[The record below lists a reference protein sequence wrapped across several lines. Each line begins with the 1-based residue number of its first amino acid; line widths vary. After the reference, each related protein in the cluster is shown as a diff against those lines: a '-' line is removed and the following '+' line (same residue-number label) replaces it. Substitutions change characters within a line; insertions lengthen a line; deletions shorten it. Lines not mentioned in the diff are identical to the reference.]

1 MKQPI
6 RNIAI
11 LAHVDAGK
19 TTLSERILFAAG
31 EIHRPGRV
39 EDGLATM
46 DYMPE
51 EKERGIT
58 IESGVAHFEWKNTW
72 FNFID
77 TPGHVDFGA
86 EVDMALTAVEGA
98 VLVVSAASGVETQTL
113 ASFRKLRESRVRT
126 ILFVNKLD
134 NPDYSLDETLIN
146 IEETLGVRPVL
157 MSVPQFKNGKMCAML
172 DVLSQSRLVHS
183 ESGTEVLDDGWES
196 DAGAAEERA
205 LLKKYYDEAVEF
217 ASNFDDEILS
227 LALENKPVPPKM
239 LLRGLKALAAS
250 DEYVICYA
258 GSALEGFGIRSLV
271 TALSFFL
278 PEVPTFGE
286 NELGQVIRLRHF
298 RGVGEISLF
307 RSHVDLLRR
316 DWPADFEFSRLKA
329 NMLLPVDEIRA
340 GDIYAMVS
348 PFETE
353 LGQVIYLDDNCA
365 RRMSRQTKF
374 DMTESNSWYLSEA
387 KVQRRETRDERGERA
402 AGTSLRAEGE
412 AISNASGNAAL
423 NGNAAGTATGNAAPS
438 ISENYLPLL
447 QTRVECVRTED
458 YAHVERSLSVL
469 ARMDPSFRV
478 QKDDGGFWYLHTV
491 GEVQLDVL
499 LARLKRE
506 FGCEV
511 RAGSPEVR
519 WQERLCREVGPAEN
533 TFQIGPHKMSISI
546 SASPLEGDAHDIR
559 LSAEFMEKAPLEILA
574 GVRSALLESTEVGV
588 LGKGP
593 LVGVRF
599 EVHRFE
605 WTEGAL
611 PPMIKKCCAD
621 AVAKLVKPADVQL
634 YEPVMELSLECPVNF
649 AGLVTGDIQAR
660 EGKVKEIEGDGK
672 THFLKADVPLRKI
685 FGYATGVRSISKGTA
700 LYSMKLLGYRP
711 AMV

>member
-1 MKQPI
+1 M
-6 RNIAI
+6 
-11 LAHVDAGK
+11 
-19 TTLSERILFAAG
+19 
-31 EIHRPGRV
+31 
-39 EDGLATM
+39 
-46 DYMPE
+46 
-51 EKERGIT
+51 
-58 IESGVAHFEWKNTW
+58 AHFEWKNTW

-183 ESGTEVLDDGWES
+183 ESGAEVLDDGWES

-286 NELGQVIRLRHF
+286 NELGQVVRLRHF

-307 RSHVDLLRR
+307 RSHMDLLRR
-316 DWPADFEFSRLKA
+316 DWPAGFEFSRLKA
-329 NMLLPVDEIRA
+329 NMLLPVDEIRS

-353 LGQVIYLDDNCA
+353 LGQVIRLDGCG
-365 RRMSRQTKF
+365 MCS
-374 DMTESNSWYLSEA
+374 ESAE
-387 KVQRRETRDERGERA
+387 RDA
-402 AGTSLRAEGE
+402 AGNVVE
-412 AISNASGNAAL
+412 NAAL
-423 NGNAAGTATGNAAPS
+423 NGNAAGTATGNVAPS

-660 EGKVKEIEGDGK
+660 DGKVKEIEGDGK

-700 LYSMKLLGYRP
+700 LYSMKLLGYR
-711 AMV
+711 AATV

>member
-19 TTLSERILFAAG
+19 TTLSERILFATG
-31 EIHRPGRV
+31 EVHRPGRV

-98 VLVVSAASGVETQTL
+98 VLVVSAASGVETQTV
-113 ASFRKLRESRVRT
+113 AAFCKLHESRVRT

-157 MSVPQFKNGKMCAML
+157 MSVPQFKNGKMCGML

-183 ESGTEVLDDGWES
+183 DIGEETIDEDWAT
-196 DAGAAEERA
+196 DASAAEERA
-205 LLKKYYDEAVEF
+205 LLKKYYAEAVEF

-239 LLRGLKALAAS
+239 LLRGLKALAAN

-258 GSALEGFGIRSLV
+258 GSALEGFGVRSLV

-278 PEVPTFGE
+278 PEVPTFDE
-286 NELGQVIRLRHF
+286 NELGQVVRLRHF
-298 RGVGEISLF
+298 RGIGEISLF
-307 RSHVDLLRR
+307 RSHVDLPRR
-316 DWPADFEFSRLKA
+316 DWPTGFEFSRLKA
-329 NMLLPVDEIRA
+329 NMLLPVDEIRS
-340 GDIYAMVS
+340 GDIYAMRS

-353 LGQVIYLDDNCA
+353 LGQVIRLDADGNVLG
-365 RRMSRQTKF
+365 
-374 DMTESNSWYLSEA
+374 E
-387 KVQRRETRDERGERA
+387 RRETRDESGSTSSPTLCHPEERGDEGSSVVSYSIGER
-402 AGTSLRAEGE
+402 
-412 AISNASGNAAL
+412 
-423 NGNAAGTATGNAAPS
+423 
-438 ISENYLPLL
+438 YLPLL
-447 QTRVECVRTED
+447 QTRVECVRVED

-491 GEVQLDVL
+491 GEVQLEVL
-499 LARLKRE
+499 LERLQRE

-511 RAGSPEVR
+511 RAGKPEVR
-519 WQERLCREVGPAEN
+519 WQERLCRNVGPVEN

-546 SASPLEGDAHDIR
+546 SASPLDGDAHDIR
-559 LSAEFMEKAPLEILA
+559 LSAEFMENAPREILA
-574 GVRSALLESTEVGV
+574 GVRSALLESTENGV

-660 EGKVKEIEGDGK
+660 EGRVKEIDGDGR
-672 THFLKADVPLRKI
+672 THFLKAEIPLRKI

-700 LYSMKLLGYRP
+700 VYSLKLLGYR
-711 AMV
+711 AATV

>member
-19 TTLSERILFAAG
+19 TTLSERILFATG
-31 EIHRPGRV
+31 EVHRPGRV

-98 VLVVSAASGVETQTL
+98 VLVVSAASGVETQTV
-113 ASFRKLRESRVRT
+113 AAFRKLHESRVRT

-157 MSVPQFKNGKMCAML
+157 MSVPQFKNGKMCGML

-183 ESGTEVLDDGWES
+183 DIGEETVDEDWAT
-196 DAGAAEERA
+196 DASAAEERA
-205 LLKKYYDEAVEF
+205 LLKKYYTEAVEF
-217 ASNFDDEILS
+217 VSNFDDEILS
-227 LALENKPVPPKM
+227 FALENKPVPPKM
-239 LLRGLKALAAS
+239 LLRGLKALASS

-258 GSALEGFGIRSLV
+258 GSALEGFGVRSLV

-278 PEVPTFGE
+278 PEVPTFDE
-286 NELGQVIRLRHF
+286 NELGQVVRLRHF
-298 RGVGEISLF
+298 RGIGEISLF
-307 RSHVDLLRR
+307 RSHVDLPRR
-316 DWPADFEFSRLKA
+316 DWPTGFEFSRLKA
-329 NMLLPVDEIRA
+329 NMLLPVDEIRS
-340 GDIYAMVS
+340 GDIYAMRS

-353 LGQVIYLDDNCA
+353 LGQVIRLDADGNVL
-365 RRMSRQTKF
+365 
-374 DMTESNSWYLSEA
+374 EE
-387 KVQRRETRDERGERA
+387 RRETRDERDVRHPEERSGEGSSEVNYSIGER
-402 AGTSLRAEGE
+402 
-412 AISNASGNAAL
+412 
-423 NGNAAGTATGNAAPS
+423 
-438 ISENYLPLL
+438 YLPLL
-447 QTRVECVRTED
+447 QTRVECVRVED

-491 GEVQLDVL
+491 GEVQLEVL
-499 LARLKRE
+499 LERLQRE

-511 RAGSPEVR
+511 RAGKPEVR
-519 WQERLCREVGPAEN
+519 WQERLCRNVGPVEN

-546 SASPLEGDAHDIR
+546 SASPLDGDAHDIR
-559 LSAEFMEKAPLEILA
+559 LSAEFMENAPREILA
-574 GVRSALLESTEVGV
+574 GVRSALLESTENGV

-660 EGKVKEIEGDGK
+660 EGRVKEIDGDGR
-672 THFLKADVPLRKI
+672 THFLKAEIPLRKI

-700 LYSMKLLGYRP
+700 VYSLKLLGYRV
-711 AMV
+711 ATV

>member
-157 MSVPQFKNGKMCAML
+157 MSVPQFKDGKMCAML

-183 ESGTEVLDDGWES
+183 ESGAEVIDDGWES

-286 NELGQVIRLRHF
+286 NELGQVVRLRHF

-316 DWPADFEFSRLKA
+316 DWPAGFEFSRLKA

-423 NGNAAGTATGNAAPS
+423 NGNAAGTAAPS

-660 EGKVKEIEGDGK
+660 DGRVKEIEGDGK

-711 AMV
+711 ATV

>member
-157 MSVPQFKNGKMCAML
+157 MSVPQFKDGKMCAML

-183 ESGTEVLDDGWES
+183 ESGAEVLDDGWES

-227 LALENKPVPPKM
+227 LALESKPVPPKM

-286 NELGQVIRLRHF
+286 NELGQVVRLRHF

-316 DWPADFEFSRLKA
+316 DWPAGFEFSRLKA
-329 NMLLPVDEIRA
+329 NMLLPVDEIRS

-387 KVQRRETRDERGERA
+387 KVQRRETRDERGERV

-423 NGNAAGTATGNAAPS
+423 NGNAAPS
-438 ISENYLPLL
+438 ISGNYLPLL

-533 TFQIGPHKMSISI
+533 TFQIGPHKMFISI

-649 AGLVTGDIQAR
+649 AGHVTGDIQAR
-660 EGKVKEIEGDGK
+660 DGKVKEIEGDGK

>member
-157 MSVPQFKNGKMCAML
+157 MSVPQFKDGKMCAML

-227 LALENKPVPPKM
+227 LALENKLVPPKM

-258 GSALEGFGIRSLV
+258 GSALEGFGVRSLV

-278 PEVPTFGE
+278 PEVPPFGE

-316 DWPADFEFSRLKA
+316 DWPAGFEFSRLKA

-387 KVQRRETRDERGERA
+387 KVQRRETRDERGERT

-423 NGNAAGTATGNAAPS
+423 NGNAAPS

-533 TFQIGPHKMSISI
+533 TFQIGPHKMFISI

-660 EGKVKEIEGDGK
+660 DGRVKEIEGDGK

>member
-98 VLVVSAASGVETQTL
+98 VLVVSAASGVETQTV

-157 MSVPQFKNGKMCAML
+157 MSVPQFKNGKMCGIL

-183 ESGTEVLDDGWES
+183 ESGAEVLDDGWES
-196 DAGAAEERA
+196 DANAAEERA
-205 LLKKYYDEAVEF
+205 LLKKYYAEAVEF

-227 LALENKPVPPKM
+227 LALDNKPVPPKM

-278 PEVPTFGE
+278 PEVPTFDE
-286 NELGQVIRLRHF
+286 NELGQVVRLRHF

-316 DWPADFEFSRLKA
+316 DWPTGFEFSRLKA

-340 GDIYAMVS
+340 GDIYAMRS

-353 LGQVIYLDDNCA
+353 LGQVIYLDANGSACSPTGCHPERSA
-365 RRMSRQTKF
+365 
-374 DMTESNSWYLSEA
+374 TES
-387 KVQRRETRDERGERA
+387 KDPV
-402 AGTSLRAEGE
+402 AELQGDK
-412 AISNASGNAAL
+412 SH
-423 NGNAAGTATGNAAPS
+423 S

-660 EGKVKEIEGDGK
+660 EGRVKEIEGDGK

-711 AMV
+711 ASV

>member
-98 VLVVSAASGVETQTL
+98 VLVVSAASGVETQTV

-157 MSVPQFKNGKMCAML
+157 MSVPQFKNGKMCGIL

-183 ESGTEVLDDGWES
+183 ESGAEVLDDGWES
-196 DAGAAEERA
+196 DANAAEERA
-205 LLKKYYDEAVEF
+205 LLKKYYAEAVEF

-227 LALENKPVPPKM
+227 LALDNKPVPPKM

-278 PEVPTFGE
+278 PEVPTFDE
-286 NELGQVIRLRHF
+286 NELGQVVRLRHF

-316 DWPADFEFSRLKA
+316 DWPTGFEFSRLKA

-340 GDIYAMVS
+340 GDIYAMRS

-353 LGQVIYLDDNCA
+353 LGQVIYLDANGSACSPTGCHPERGA
-365 RRMSRQTKF
+365 
-374 DMTESNSWYLSEA
+374 TES
-387 KVQRRETRDERGERA
+387 KDPV
-402 AGTSLRAEGE
+402 AELQGDK
-412 AISNASGNAAL
+412 SH
-423 NGNAAGTATGNAAPS
+423 S

-660 EGKVKEIEGDGK
+660 EGRVKEIEGDGK

-711 AMV
+711 ASV

>member
-39 EDGLATM
+39 EDGFATM

-157 MSVPQFKNGKMCAML
+157 MSVPQFKDGKMCAML

-183 ESGTEVLDDGWES
+183 ESGAEVLDDGWES

-227 LALENKPVPPKM
+227 LALENKPVSPKM

-316 DWPADFEFSRLKA
+316 DWPAGFEFSRLKA

-387 KVQRRETRDERGERA
+387 KVQRRETRDESA
-402 AGTSLRAEGE
+402 A
-412 AISNASGNAAL
+412 
-423 NGNAAGTATGNAAPS
+423 GNAAPS

-660 EGKVKEIEGDGK
+660 DGRVKEIEGDGK

>member
-1 MKQPI
+1 MTQPV

-31 EIHRPGRV
+31 EVRRPGKV
-39 EDGLATM
+39 EEGLATM

-86 EVDMALTAVEGA
+86 EVDTALTAVEGA
-98 VLVVSAASGVETQTL
+98 VLVVSAASGVETQTV
-113 ASFRKLRESRVRT
+113 AAFRKLREAGVRT

-146 IEETLGVRPVL
+146 IEEVLGVRPVL
-157 MSVPQFKNGKMCAML
+157 MTLPEYKGGCMSGVL
-172 DVLSQSRLVHS
+172 DVLSKSRLIHS
-183 ESGTEVLDDGWES
+183 DSGEEVIDDSWPQAGEVSDSTEKI
-196 DAGAAEERA
+196 
-205 LLKKYYDEAVEF
+205 KKHYAEAVEF
-217 ASNFDDEILS
+217 ASNFDDEVLQ
-227 LALENKPVPPKM
+227 LALEGKPVPPKT
-239 LLRGLKALAAS
+239 LLRGLKELAKNKDYAL
-250 DEYVICYA
+250 CYA
-258 GSALEGFGIRSLV
+258 GSAIEGFGVRSLT

-278 PEVPTFGE
+278 PDVPEFAD

-298 RGVGEISLF
+298 KGVGEISLF
-307 RSHVDLLRR
+307 RSHTNMERKE
-316 DWPADFEFSRLKA
+316 WPAGFEFSRLKA
-329 NMLLPVDEIRA
+329 NLLQPVDEIRS
-340 GDIYAMVS
+340 GDIYAMRS

-353 LGQVIYLDDNCA
+353 LGQVISLDGSIPTCEEEL
-365 RRMSRQTKF
+365 Q
-374 DMTESNSWYLSEA
+374 
-387 KVQRRETRDERGERA
+387 
-402 AGTSLRAEGE
+402 
-412 AISNASGNAAL
+412 
-423 NGNAAGTATGNAAPS
+423 PS
-438 ISENYLPLL
+438 IRDKYQPLL
-447 QTRVECVRTED
+447 QTRVECLGAED
-458 YAHVERSLSVL
+458 YHHVEKSLNVL

-519 WQERLCREVGPAEN
+519 WQERLCRNVGPVEN
-533 TFQIGPHKMSISI
+533 TFQLGPHKILI
-546 SASPLEGDAHDIR
+546 KLSATPLEGDAHDIR
-559 LSAEFMEKAPLEILA
+559 LSAEFLETAPREILA
-574 GVRSALLESTEVGV
+574 GVRSALLESTEIGV

-593 LVGVRF
+593 LVGVCF
-599 EVHRFE
+599 EVHEFT

-611 PPMIKKCCAD
+611 PPMIKKACAD
-621 AVAKLVKPADVQL
+621 AVTKLIKPADVQL
-634 YEPVMELSLECPVNF
+634 YEPIMELSLECPVNF
-649 AGLVTGDIQAR
+649 AGLVTGDIQSR
-660 EGKVKEIEGDGK
+660 DGKVKEIGGDGK

-711 AMV
+711 ATI

>member
-1 MKQPI
+1 MPQSV

-31 EIHRPGRV
+31 EVRRPGKV
-39 EDGLATM
+39 EEGLATM

-86 EVDMALTAVEGA
+86 EVDMALSAVEGA
-98 VLVVSAASGVETQTL
+98 VLVVSAASGVETQTV
-113 ASFRKLRESRVRT
+113 AAFKKLREAGVRT

-146 IEETLGVRPVL
+146 IEEILGVRPVL
-157 MSVPQFKNGKMCAML
+157 MTLPQYENGRMSGVL

-183 ESGTEVLDDGWES
+183 ETGEEVVDDGWNVEDGWDGS
-196 DAGAAEERA
+196 QE
-205 LLKKYYDEAVEF
+205 LKKHYVEASEF
-217 ASNFDDEILS
+217 ASNFDDEVLK
-227 LALENKPVPPKM
+227 LAVDGKRVPPKT
-239 LLRGLKALAAS
+239 LLRGLKALANS
-250 DEYVICYA
+250 DDYALCYA
-258 GSALEGFGIRSLV
+258 GSAMEGYGVRSLV

-278 PEVPTFGE
+278 PEPPVFADG
-286 NELGQVIRLRHF
+286 ELGQVIRLRHF
-298 RGVGEISLF
+298 KGVGEISLF
-307 RSHVDLLRR
+307 RSHTDMERKE
-316 DWPADFEFSRLKA
+316 WPAGFEFSRLKA
-329 NMLLPVDEIRA
+329 NLLQPVDEIRS
-340 GDIYAMVS
+340 GDIYAMRT

-353 LGQVIYLDDNCA
+353 LGQVIYAD
-365 RRMSRQTKF
+365 
-374 DMTESNSWYLSEA
+374 
-387 KVQRRETRDERGERA
+387 
-402 AGTSLRAEGE
+402 GTSPSPQAE
-412 AISNASGNAAL
+412 AACDDDMP
-423 NGNAAGTATGNAAPS
+423 TS
-438 ISENYLPLL
+438 IRDKYQPLL
-447 QTRVECVRTED
+447 QTRVECLGSED
-458 YAHVERSLSVL
+458 YHHVEKSLNTL
-469 ARMDPSFRV
+469 GRMDPSFRV

-511 RAGSPEVR
+511 KAGSPEVR
-519 WQERLCREVGPAEN
+519 WQERLCRNVGPVEN
-533 TFQIGPHKMSISI
+533 TFQLGPHKISI
-546 SASPLEGDAHDIR
+546 KLSATPLEGDAHDIR
-559 LSAEFMEKAPLEILA
+559 LSAEFLETAPREILA
-574 GVRSALLESTEVGV
+574 GVRSALLESTEVGI
-588 LGKGP
+588 LGKGA
-593 LVGVRF
+593 LVGVCF
-599 EVHRFE
+599 EVHEFT

-611 PPMIKKCCAD
+611 PPMIKKACAD
-621 AVAKLVKPADVQL
+621 AVTKLIKPADVEL
-634 YEPVMELSLECPVNF
+634 YEPIMELSLECPVNF

-660 EGKVKEIEGDGK
+660 DGKVKEIGGDGK
-672 THFLKADVPLRKI
+672 THFLKAEIPLRKI

-711 AMV
+711 ATV

>member
-1 MKQPI
+1 MSQAI

-19 TTLSERILFAAG
+19 TTLSERILFTAG
-31 EIHRPGRV
+31 EVRRPGKV
-39 EDGLATM
+39 EEGLATM

-98 VLVVSAASGVETQTL
+98 ILVVSAASGVETQTV
-113 ASFRKLRESRVRT
+113 AAFRKLREAGVPT

-134 NPDYSLDETLIN
+134 NPDYVLDDTLIN
-146 IEETLGVRPVL
+146 IEEQLGVRPVL
-157 MSVPQFKNGKMCAML
+157 MTLPQFEGGKMSGVL

-183 ESGTEVLDDGWES
+183 ESGEETVDEGWNVEDGWDGSRE
-196 DAGAAEERA
+196 
-205 LLKKYYDEAVEF
+205 LKKHYAEACEF
-217 ASNFDDEILS
+217 ASTFDDEILKN
-227 LALENKPVPPKM
+227 AMDGKPVAPKI
-239 LLRGLKALAAS
+239 LLRGLRKLVKSDDYAL
-250 DEYVICYA
+250 CYA
-258 GSALEGFGIRSLV
+258 GSALEGFGVRSLI

-278 PEVPTFGE
+278 PEVPRFGI

-298 RGVGEISLF
+298 KGVGEISLF
-307 RSHVDLLRR
+307 RSHADMERKE
-316 DWPADFEFSRLKA
+316 WPAGFEFSRLKA
-329 NMLLPVDEIRA
+329 NLLLPVDEIRA
-340 GDIYAMVS
+340 GDIYAMRS

-353 LGQVIYLDDNCA
+353 LGQIIYLDGQCHPERSVAESKDPDPLHPDTSIRDNY
-365 RRMSRQTKF
+365 Q
-374 DMTESNSWYLSEA
+374 
-387 KVQRRETRDERGERA
+387 
-402 AGTSLRAEGE
+402 
-412 AISNASGNAAL
+412 
-423 NGNAAGTATGNAAPS
+423 
-438 ISENYLPLL
+438 PLL
-447 QTRVECVRTED
+447 QTRVECLGSDD
-458 YAHVERSLSVL
+458 YHHVEKSLNTL

-511 RAGSPEVR
+511 KAGSPEVR
-519 WQERLCREVGPAEN
+519 WQERLCRSVGPVEN
-533 TFQIGPHKMSISI
+533 SFQLGPHKISI
-546 SASPLEGDAHDIR
+546 KLSATPLDSDAHDIR
-559 LSAEFMEKAPLEILA
+559 LSAEFLENAPREILA
-574 GVRSALLESTEVGV
+574 GVRSALLESTEIGV

-599 EVHRFE
+599 EVHEFT

-611 PPMIKKCCAD
+611 PPMIKKACAD
-621 AVAKLVKPADVQL
+621 AVTKLIKPVDVQL
-634 YEPVMELSLECPVNF
+634 YEPIMELSLECPVNF

-660 EGKVKEIEGDGK
+660 DGKVKEIGGDGR
-672 THFLKADVPLRKI
+672 THFLKAEIPLRKI

-711 AMV
+711 IPASFRP

>member
-146 IEETLGVRPVL
+146 IEEVLGVRPVL

-183 ESGTEVLDDGWES
+183 ESGAEVLDDGWES

-239 LLRGLKALAAS
+239 LLRGLKSLAAS

-278 PEVPTFGE
+278 PEVPMFGV
-286 NELGQVIRLRHF
+286 NELGQVVRLRHF

-316 DWPADFEFSRLKA
+316 DWPAGFEFSRLKA
-329 NMLLPVDEIRA
+329 NMLLPVDEIRS

-353 LGQVIYLDDNCA
+353 LGQVIWLDG
-365 RRMSRQTKF
+365 
-374 DMTESNSWYLSEA
+374 
-387 KVQRRETRDERGERA
+387 RRETRDESA
-402 AGTSLRAEGE
+402 AG
-412 AISNASGNAAL
+412 NAVENAAL
-423 NGNAAGTATGNAAPS
+423 NGNAAPS

-447 QTRVECVRTED
+447 QTRVECVRTDD

-621 AVAKLVKPADVQL
+621 AVAKLVKPL
-634 YEPVMELSLECPVNF
+634 
-649 AGLVTGDIQAR
+649 
-660 EGKVKEIEGDGK
+660 
-672 THFLKADVPLRKI
+672 
-685 FGYATGVRSISKGTA
+685 
-700 LYSMKLLGYRP
+700 
-711 AMV
+711 

>member
-146 IEETLGVRPVL
+146 IEEILGVRPVL

-278 PEVPTFGE
+278 PEVPTFNE
-286 NELGQVIRLRHF
+286 NELGQVVRLRHF

-316 DWPADFEFSRLKA
+316 DWPAGFEFSRLKA

-423 NGNAAGTATGNAAPS
+423 NGNAAPS
-438 ISENYLPLL
+438 ISGNYLPLL

-660 EGKVKEIEGDGK
+660 DGRVKEIEGDGK

-711 AMV
+711 ATV

>member
-1 MKQPI
+1 MSQPV

-31 EIHRPGRV
+31 EVRRPGKV
-39 EDGLATM
+39 EEGLATM

-86 EVDMALTAVEGA
+86 EVDTALTAVEGA
-98 VLVVSAASGVETQTL
+98 VLVVSAASGVETQTV
-113 ASFRKLRESRVRT
+113 AAFRKLREAGVRT

-146 IEETLGVRPVL
+146 IEEVLGVRPVL
-157 MSVPQFKNGKMCAML
+157 MTLPEYKGGRMSGVL
-172 DVLSQSRLVHS
+172 DVLSKSRLIHS
-183 ESGTEVLDDGWES
+183 DTGEEVVDDSWPQAGEVSDSTEKI
-196 DAGAAEERA
+196 
-205 LLKKYYDEAVEF
+205 KKHYAEAVEF
-217 ASNFDDEILS
+217 ASNFDDEVLQ
-227 LALENKPVPPKM
+227 LALEGKPVPPKT
-239 LLRGLKALAAS
+239 LLRGLKELAKSNDYAL
-250 DEYVICYA
+250 CYA
-258 GSALEGFGIRSLV
+258 GSAMEGFGVRSLT

-278 PEVPTFGE
+278 PDVPEFAD

-298 RGVGEISLF
+298 KGVGEISLF
-307 RSHVDLLRR
+307 RSHTNMERKE
-316 DWPADFEFSRLKA
+316 WPAGFEFSRLKA
-329 NMLLPVDEIRA
+329 NLLQPVEEIRA
-340 GDIYAMVS
+340 GDIYAMRT

-353 LGQVIYLDDNCA
+353 LGQIL
-365 RRMSRQTKF
+365 
-374 DMTESNSWYLSEA
+374 
-387 KVQRRETRDERGERA
+387 KVTPEGRSDPIPQSDQGERA
-402 AGTSLRAEGE
+402 HS
-412 AISNASGNAAL
+412 
-423 NGNAAGTATGNAAPS
+423 S
-438 ISENYLPLL
+438 IRDKYQPLL
-447 QTRVECVRTED
+447 QTRVECLGAED
-458 YAHVERSLSVL
+458 YHHVEKSLNVL

-511 RAGSPEVR
+511 KAGSPEVR
-519 WQERLCREVGPAEN
+519 WQERLCCSVGPVEN
-533 TFQIGPHKMSISI
+533 TFQLGPHKISI
-546 SASPLEGDAHDIR
+546 KLSASPLDGDAHDIR
-559 LSAEFMEKAPLEILA
+559 LSAEFLETAPREILA
-574 GVRSALLESTEVGV
+574 GVRSALLESTEIGV

-593 LVGVRF
+593 LVGVCF
-599 EVHRFE
+599 EVHEFT

-611 PPMIKKCCAD
+611 PPMIKKACAD
-621 AVAKLVKPADVQL
+621 AVTKLIKPADVQL

-649 AGLVTGDIQAR
+649 AGLVTGDIQSR
-660 EGKVKEIEGDGK
+660 DGKVKEIGGDGK
-672 THFLKADVPLRKI
+672 THFLKAEVPLRKI

-711 AMV
+711 ATV

>member
-157 MSVPQFKNGKMCAML
+157 MSVPQFKDGKMCAML

-183 ESGTEVLDDGWES
+183 ESGAEVLDDGWES
-196 DAGAAEERA
+196 DAGAAKERA

-227 LALENKPVPPKM
+227 LALENKLVPPKM

-258 GSALEGFGIRSLV
+258 GSALEGFGVRSLV

-286 NELGQVIRLRHF
+286 NELGQVVRLRHF

-316 DWPADFEFSRLKA
+316 DWPAGFEFSRLKA
-329 NMLLPVDEIRA
+329 NMLLPVDEIRS

-423 NGNAAGTATGNAAPS
+423 NGNAAPS

-660 EGKVKEIEGDGK
+660 DGKVKEIEGDGK

-711 AMV
+711 ATV